1 MEENKGLLDV
11 SWGTILK
18 IGIAFFCFYFIYL
31 IKDILSWLIF
41 ALIISVLFDPA
52 IDFLQRRKIPRVLS
66 TILTYITIFGILGWV
81 IYLFSPSF
89 IKEIQQFSHQLFPE
103 YFEKIAPSLRGLGI
117 TAFENFETFT
127 NSIEGWLIKASTN
140 IFTAIFTI
148 FGGILSAFTIFAL
161 AIFLSIEEK
170 GVEKVVGLLSPKKHE
185 VYILGLWEKC
195 QIKISRWFGVRILL
209 CLFIGFCTFIACY
222 ILNIKYAVSFGLL
235 AGILDII
242 PIIGPIIAG
251 AIIMI
256 FCAMESWI
264 KALFILVIFILI
276 QQIEGNILTPILTK
290 KFIGLP
296 AVLVLVALMVGGRL
310 WGVLGAILAIP
321 LFGLV
326 YEFLKDFLKK
336 KKEIE
341 T

>member
-1 MEENKGLLDV
+1 MEEKKGLLDI
-11 SWGTILK
+11 SWGTVLK

-52 IDFLQRRKIPRVLS
+52 IDFLQKRKIPRVLS
-66 TILTYITIFGILGWV
+66 TILIYITIFGLLGWI
-81 IYLFSPSF
+81 IYLVSPSF
-89 IKEIQQFSHQLFPE
+89 IEEVQQFGQLFPE
-103 YFEKIAPSLRGLGI
+103 YFEKIAPSLRGLGM
-117 TAFENFETFT
+117 TAFESFETFT
-127 NSIEGWLIKASTN
+127 SALEGWLVRASTN
-140 IFTAIFTI
+140 IFTAIFAI

-170 GVEKVVGLLSPKKHE
+170 GVEKVVGLLSPKKYE
-185 VYILGLWEKC
+185 SYVLGLWEKC
-195 QIKISRWFGVRILL
+195 QIKISRWFGTRILL
-209 CLFIGFCTFIACY
+209 CTFVGFCTFVACY
-222 ILNIKYAVSFGLL
+222 ILNIKYAVSFGLM

-256 FCAMESWI
+256 FCALESWV

-296 AVLVLVALMVGGRL
+296 AVLVLVALMIGGRL

-326 YEFLKDFLKK
+326 YEFMKDFLKK
-336 KKEIE
+336 KRGME

>member
-1 MEENKGLLDV
+1 MEEKKDLLDI

-18 IGIAFFCFYFIYL
+18 IGIAFFCFYLIYL
-31 IKDILSWLIF
+31 IKDILSWLVF

-52 IDFLQRRKIPRVLS
+52 IDFLQKRKVPRVLS
-66 TILTYITIFGILGWV
+66 VISVYISIFGILGLV
-81 IYLFSPSF
+81 IYLVSHSFSQ
-89 IKEIQQFSHQLFPE
+89 EIQQIGRLLPE
-103 YFEKIAPSLRGLGI
+103 YFGKIAPFLNKLGI
-117 TAFENFETFT
+117 TVFDNTFT
-127 NSIEGWLIKASTN
+127 GALEEWFVRASTN
-140 IFTAIFTI
+140 IFTAISAV

-185 VYILGLWEKC
+185 AHILELWKKS
-195 QIKISRWFGVRILL
+195 QIKISRWFGTRIILGI
-209 CLFIGFCTFIACY
+209 FVGVCTSIVCY
-222 ILNIKYAVSFGLL
+222 ILDIKYAISFGLI

-242 PIIGPIIAG
+242 PIIGPIVAG
-251 AIIMI
+251 VIIVI
-256 FCAMESWI
+256 FSALDSWI

-296 AVLVLVALMVGGRL
+296 AVLVLVALIVGAKL
-310 WGVLGAILAIP
+310 WGVLGAILTIP

-336 KKEIE
+336 KKGI
-341 T
+341 